1 MDKREENLLYQK
13 IGTKSESC
21 EQLKQKHNYHNS
33 KTIHQHIYIYIY
45 IYIFKSNQ
53 QSRSKRP
60 KKKISKL

>member
-33 KTIHQHIYIYIY
+33 KTIHQNIYIY
-45 IYIFKSNQ
+45 
-53 QSRSKRP
+53 SKVIN
-60 KKKISKL
+60 KAGINAQKKISKL